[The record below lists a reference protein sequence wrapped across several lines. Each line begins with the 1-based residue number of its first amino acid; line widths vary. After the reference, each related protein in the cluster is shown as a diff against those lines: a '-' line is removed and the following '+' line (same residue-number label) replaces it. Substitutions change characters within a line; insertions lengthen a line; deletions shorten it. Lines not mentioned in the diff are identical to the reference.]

1 MSSLRD
7 KYAQRVEA
15 SPLSSQI
22 KDAEEK
28 MSHGNG
34 GINWLKI
41 QEGFND
47 FRLFPSIDEESNFIQ
62 LKHTHR
68 LPIEEEDRDG
78 NLVIKERKPIFNS
91 RTHGGTPKD
100 VIDEYI
106 AFYERREIDKIK
118 KMDISK
124 QDFGKKVKEVMKPI
138 RYFKTGIAG
147 EFKWTGYGG
156 IISWN
161 EDGDAPSSIEKGVFE
176 FPYSVGKKMDSLAA
190 AQDRRAKV
198 TVTNPFTNIDTGAV
212 LVLEYDSKKDP
223 NDKYAVSLDN
233 EVSIPWS
240 EEDLKWL
247 EDQSPLAERYVG
259 SYRRLDFNMAIE
271 GLTRFDA
278 KHNFGIMADPT
289 FQTIVKEISGYY
301 PADVNEPMIIR
312 AGSKAE
318 KAKEETKDPFDGA
331 EVKEEAPAAK
341 RRRAASSTAPAAEKA
356 APIVKQQTKPMVDP
370 AIFDND
376 KDKLSLMDRSEIL
389 AYIQTNGLNIL
400 VTSEHTEDMI
410 RGFIRTE
417 EKLLKAEAAA
427 ESQGSDYIPFEEVS
441 PSKIEA
447 EHSTEGIHDEE
458 NHEPAPVD
466 ETPEVSRRSRR
477 GVQNK
482 IADAF

>member
-1 MSSLRD
+1 
-7 KYAQRVEA
+7 VEA

-138 RYFKTGIAG
+138 RYFKTGISG

-156 IISWN
+156 IITWN
-161 EDGDAPSSIEKGVFE
+161 DAGDAPASIEKGVFE

-190 AQDRRAKV
+190 AQDRRSKV
-198 TVTNPFTNIDTGAV
+198 TVTNPFTDIDTGAV

-233 EVSIPWS
+233 DINVPWS

-247 EDQSPLAERYVG
+247 EEQSPLAERYVG

-301 PADVNEPMIIR
+301 PADVNEPMIVR

-318 KAKEETKDPFDGA
+318 KAKVEAADPFAGV
-331 EVKEEAPAAK
+331 ETKEEAPAANR
-341 RRRAASSTAPAAEKA
+341 RRRAAATTT
-356 APIVKQQTKPMVDP
+356 APIVEEKKVTRPMVDP
-370 AIFDND
+370 AIFDDDN
-376 KDKLSLMDRSEIL
+376 DKLSLMDRSELL
-389 AYIQTNGLNIL
+389 AYIQTNGLKIL
-400 VTSEHTEDMI
+400 VTSDHTEKMI
-410 RGFIRTE
+410 RDFIRTE
-417 EKLLKAEAAA
+417 EKLLKSEAAA
-427 ESQGSDYIPFEEVS
+427 ESQGADYVPFEEV
-441 PSKIEA
+441 PDQETPAAEQPAEQPAAEA
-447 EHSTEGIHDEE
+447 AAE
-458 NHEPAPVD
+458 PVD
-466 ETPEVSRRSRR
+466 ETPAVSRRSRR